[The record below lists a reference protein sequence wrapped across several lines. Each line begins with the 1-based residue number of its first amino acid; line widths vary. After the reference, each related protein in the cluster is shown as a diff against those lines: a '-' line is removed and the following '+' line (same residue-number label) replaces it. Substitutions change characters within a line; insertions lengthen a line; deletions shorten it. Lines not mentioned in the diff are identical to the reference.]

1 MKMLK
6 KLPDEMAEEK
16 ALVLSAFSLRCKY
29 YHLLFL
35 EYLYRNIAICCL
47 WQPSFGLKIPTEYP
61 LAILFASSQMI
72 AFCTFVLKL
81 PMSENLLLP
90 LTDGC
95 PAYLQSMIENCS
107 GDTGDGSLS
116 PCLPFWFCSNS
127 GRINKTQPSVRV
139 KD

>member
-6 KLPDEMAEEK
+6 KLPDEMAEEE

-72 AFCTFVLKL
+72 AFCTFALKL
-81 PMSENLLLP
+81 PISENLLLP
-90 LTDGC
+90 FLYFQ
-95 PAYLQSMIENCS
+95 AFSMTWS
-107 GDTGDGSLS
+107 PSFALLAHALS
-116 PCLPFWFCSNS
+116 RHMAFPGQARASARLERFQIRSSPL
-127 GRINKTQPSVRV
+127 V
-139 KD
+139 